1 MVYGGL
7 IQTGREESSNLIK
20 MHRCL
25 VLLLALCLAAV
36 HVAVAQSPVP
46 AEGGESPPEAPQSP
60 EAPAAEDVEGTDAE
74 EDVGDVGTDA
84 PDGTDA
90 PGEGTAAP
98 VEATTAAPDQ
108 TTPGDGCAAIVAN
121 SLLVFSTAALLL
133 TRQ

>member
-1 MVYGGL
+1 M
-7 IQTGREESSNLIK
+7 QRW
-20 MHRCL
+20 L

-74 EDVGDVGTDA
+74 EDVGDVATDA

-98 VEATTAAPDQ
+98 DVPTTVAPEPDE
-108 TTPGDGCAAIVAN
+108 TTPGAGCAAIVAN
-121 SLLVFSTAALLL
+121 SILVLSTAALLL

>member
-1 MVYGGL
+1 M
-7 IQTGREESSNLIK
+7 QRW
-20 MHRCL
+20 L

-36 HVAVAQSPVP
+36 HVSVAQSPVP
-46 AEGGESPPEAPQSP
+46 AEGGSPPEAPQSP

-74 EDVGDVGTDA
+74 EDVGDAGTDA
-84 PDGTDA
+84 PDDGTDA

-98 VEATTAAPDQ
+98 MAPTTAAPEPEE
-108 TTPGDGCAAIVAN
+108 TTPAAGCAAIVAN